1 MKERFNI
8 FYWGVISIILFLVF
22 GFRAGSFINAF
33 YFISFLVPL
42 ALLTSWVFNSYLIPN
57 FLLKKKYARFI
68 LYTIFTLIISLDVIM
83 VIVFIAFIL
92 ITKYQPDQLHN
103 LLVDFRLFPVIVY
116 LTVIANAFIN
126 IVFDYL
132 EMVEDL
138 KTQVANKNMHEN
150 EMLIVRSERQN
161 RKIPVD
167 SIVFVE
173 SMSDYIIIRTRDNQ
187 KIMTRERIS
196 RIEKKLP
203 SQFMR
208 IHRSFIVNLNS
219 VISFTHENVM
229 VQDLYLPISRTYK
242 KNVLEVLGESK
253 AYLSDDDYPEN

>member
-1 MKERFNI
+1 
-8 FYWGVISIILFLVF
+8 
-22 GFRAGSFINAF
+22 
-33 YFISFLVPL
+33 
-42 ALLTSWVFNSYLIPN
+42 
-57 FLLKKKYARFI
+57 
-68 LYTIFTLIISLDVIM
+68 M

-103 LLVDFRLFPVIVY
+103 LLIHYRSFPVIVY

-132 EMVEDL
+132 EMAEDL
-138 KTQVANKNMHEN
+138 KSQVANKNIHEN
-150 EMLIVRSERQN
+150 EMLMVRSERQN

-173 SMSDYIIIRTRDNQ
+173 SMSDYIIIRTSDNQ

-196 RIEKKLP
+196 RVEQKLP

-208 IHRSFIVNLNS
+208 IHRSFIVNMDK
-219 VISFTHENVM
+219 VISYTHENVRI
-229 VQDLYLPISRTYK
+229 QDIGLPISRTYK
-242 KNVLEVLGESK
+242 KTVIEILSK
-253 AYLSDDDYPEN
+253 SNAIQSEDQVEI

>member
-1 MKERFNI
+1 
-8 FYWGVISIILFLVF
+8 
-22 GFRAGSFINAF
+22 
-33 YFISFLVPL
+33 
-42 ALLTSWVFNSYLIPN
+42 
-57 FLLKKKYARFI
+57 
-68 LYTIFTLIISLDVIM
+68 M

-103 LLVDFRLFPVIVY
+103 LLLDFRLFPVIVY

-132 EMVEDL
+132 EMAEDM

-150 EMLIVRSERQN
+150 EMLMVRSERQN

-173 SMSDYIIIRTRDNQ
+173 SMSDYIIIRTIDNQ

-196 RIEKKLP
+196 RIEQKLP
-203 SQFMR
+203 SKFMR
-208 IHRSFIVNLNS
+208 IHRSFIVNMYK
-219 VISFTHENVM
+219 VISFTHENVRI
-229 VQDLYLPISRTYK
+229 QDIDLPISRTYK